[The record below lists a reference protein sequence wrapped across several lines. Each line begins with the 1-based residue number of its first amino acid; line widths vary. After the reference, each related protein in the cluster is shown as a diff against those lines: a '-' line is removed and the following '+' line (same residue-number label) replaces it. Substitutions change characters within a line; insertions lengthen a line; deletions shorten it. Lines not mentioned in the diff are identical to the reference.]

1 MKKDVAASAAG
12 AEIYLAI
19 PHIANA
25 LKEELKDIPTV
36 ANFATVHRPIDNLQ
50 PIGYIVGGR
59 MLQIK
64 KTEYFSKWH
73 ANLKDARARAKIN
86 LRIEQVK
93 LGNFGEFKFVGEGIY
108 EMRIHYGP
116 GYRIYYTKKD
126 DIVVLL
132 LAGGDKSTQQKDI
145 DKAKELNNEK
155 K

>member
-1 MKKDVAASAAG
+1 
-12 AEIYLAI
+12 
-19 PHIANA
+19 
-25 LKEELKDIPTV
+25 
-36 ANFATVHRPIDNLQ
+36 
-50 PIGYIVGGR
+50 

-93 LGNFGEFKFVGEGIY
+93 LGNFGDFKFVGEGIY

-116 GYRIYYTKKD
+116 GYRLYYTKKG

>member
-1 MKKDVAASAAG
+1 
-12 AEIYLAI
+12 
-19 PHIANA
+19 
-25 LKEELKDIPTV
+25 
-36 ANFATVHRPIDNLQ
+36 
-50 PIGYIVGGR
+50 

-64 KTEYFSKWH
+64 KTEYFSGWH

-93 LGNFGEFKFVGEGIY
+93 LGNFGDFKL
-108 EMRIHYGP
+108 
-116 GYRIYYTKKD
+116 
-126 DIVVLL
+126 LL

>member
-1 MKKDVAASAAG
+1 
-12 AEIYLAI
+12 
-19 PHIANA
+19 
-25 LKEELKDIPTV
+25 
-36 ANFATVHRPIDNLQ
+36 
-50 PIGYIVGGR
+50 

-93 LGNFGEFKFVGEGIY
+93 LGNFGDFKFVVDGIY

>member
-1 MKKDVAASAAG
+1 
-12 AEIYLAI
+12 
-19 PHIANA
+19 
-25 LKEELKDIPTV
+25 
-36 ANFATVHRPIDNLQ
+36 
-50 PIGYIVGGR
+50 

-73 ANLKDARARAKIN
+73 ANLKDARARAKIS
-86 LRIEQVK
+86 LRIEMVK
-93 LGNFGEFKFVGEGIY
+93 LGNFGDFKFVGEGIY

-116 GYRIYYTKKD
+116 GYRLYYTKKD
-126 DIVVLL
+126 NLVVLL

>member
-1 MKKDVAASAAG
+1 
-12 AEIYLAI
+12 
-19 PHIANA
+19 
-25 LKEELKDIPTV
+25 
-36 ANFATVHRPIDNLQ
+36 
-50 PIGYIVGGR
+50 

-73 ANLKDARARAKIN
+73 GKLKDARARAKIN

-93 LGNFGEFKFVGEGIY
+93 LGNFGDFKFVGDGIY
-108 EMRIHYGP
+108 EMRIQYGP

-132 LAGGDKSTQQKDI
+132 LAGSDKSTQQKDI